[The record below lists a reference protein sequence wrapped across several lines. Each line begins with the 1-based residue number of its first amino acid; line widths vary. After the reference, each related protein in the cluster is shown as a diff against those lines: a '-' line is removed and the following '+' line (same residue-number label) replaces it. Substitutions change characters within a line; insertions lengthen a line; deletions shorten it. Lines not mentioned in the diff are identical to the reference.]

1 MITKINNDNRTRKL
15 SAGVF
20 SFLLS
25 PFSFL
30 VIICQL
36 LLGSALLCSCDDMFD
51 PADENNRQAEDMT
64 EESKY
69 AHGLLIYAYGRLPYI
84 TTTQTD
90 IATDDAVTNQTSS
103 SLLNMATG
111 TWAADNNPMTQWNAC
126 KDGIQYTNL
135 FFQIVDKVKWAP
147 SAASKQQM
155 FIDRLKGEAFG
166 LRAIFY
172 YYLLQAHGGYA
183 DDGILYGVPLLTKAE
198 DGSSDFNQPRA
209 TFADCVKQ
217 CFDDCDSAMAYLPA
231 KYEDISSDNEIPA
244 KYKAVGANYSG
255 YNLVF
260 GNKAKNLLSGSVAE
274 AVKAQVAVLAA
285 SPAFREQSGVTSAQA
300 ATLCANVLKRIGGLD
315 GFDKAGH
322 QDWYKSS
329 FKTVIEGTSDIP
341 EMLWR
346 EDRRKNADQERENFP
361 PTLYGNGRVNPSQ
374 NLVDAFPMRN
384 GRPISDPNSGYDA
397 KNPYANRDPRLAD
410 NIIYNGMTF
419 RNTLVLTGTYPKYDA
434 KGNPEYDD
442 NLNYGSSSTRT
453 GYYLKKLLREDV
465 SPLASSLIEQQ
476 HIYPRI
482 RYTELFLDYAETAN
496 DAWGP
501 KADQAGAGFT
511 AYDVIKAIRERAGL
525 ATNEVGA
532 ALPEGDV
539 YLEECASDQTK
550 MTNLI
555 RNERRIE
562 LCFENKRFWD
572 IRRWMLPL
580 NETVKG
586 MKVDQNADGDL
597 TYTIIDVEER
607 RYDSSYQNY
616 GPIPK
621 EEVLK
626 WSNLKQ
632 NKGWR

>member
-1 MITKINNDNRTRKL
+1 
-15 SAGVF
+15 
-20 SFLLS
+20 
-25 PFSFL
+25 
-30 VIICQL
+30 
-36 LLGSALLCSCDDMFD
+36 MFD

-90 IATDDAVTNQTSS
+90 IATDDAVTNQKNN

-111 TWAADNNPMTQWNAC
+111 TWAADNNPVSQWNGC
-126 KDGIQYTNL
+126 KDGIQYVNL
-135 FFQIVDKVKWAP
+135 FFSIVENVKWAP
-147 SAASKQQM
+147 SAASKQKM

-166 LRAIFY
+166 LRAVFY

-183 DDGILYGVPLLTKAE
+183 DDGMLYGVPLLTTPE

-217 CFDDCDSAMAYLPA
+217 CFADCDSAMAYLPA
-231 KYEDISSDNEIPA
+231 DYVDIESENDIPA
-244 KYKAVGANYSG
+244 KYKAIGANYSG

-260 GNKAKNLLSGSVAE
+260 GTKARNLMSGRIAQ

-300 ATLCANVLKRIGGLD
+300 ATLCADVLKRIGGLD
-315 GFDKAGH
+315 GFDNTGNI
-322 QDWYKSS
+322 WYKNAAKLEPSAS
-329 FKTVIEGTSDIP
+329 EMP

-361 PTLYGNGRVNPSQ
+361 PTLYGSGRVNPSQ

-384 GRPISDPNSGYDA
+384 GRPITDPNSGYDA

-410 NIIYNGMTF
+410 NVIYNGMSF
-419 RNTLVLTGTYPKYDA
+419 RKTEIITGTYPKINA

-442 NLNYGSSSTRT
+442 NINYNSTSTRT

-465 SPLASSLIEQQ
+465 SPLSSSLIEQQ

-482 RYTELFLDYAETAN
+482 RYTEIFLDYAEAAN

-501 KADQAGAGFT
+501 KGDQAGVGFT

-525 ATNEVGA
+525 ATNEIGV
-532 ALPEGDV
+532 ALPEGDA
-539 YLEECASDQTK
+539 YLEECASDQNK
-550 MTNLI
+550 MTTLI

-572 IRRWMLPL
+572 LRRWMLPL

-586 MKVDQNADGDL
+586 MRVDRNDETGEL
-597 TYTIIDVEER
+597 KYTIIDVEER
-607 RYDSSYQNY
+607 SYDDSYQCY

-621 EEVLK
+621 EELLK